1 MKTPA
6 PSSPNSNLLLF
17 IYILQIEDTA
27 NELKKTTMVSLNS
40 EITTHTGYR
49 RIRHWRDTFFH
60 TDTLPEEWVE
70 TIIMHSQSNLSI
82 AINCSFIVVFLFLKK
97 PS

>member
-1 MKTPA
+1 M
-6 PSSPNSNLLLF
+6 LW
-17 IYILQIEDTA
+17 I
-27 NELKKTTMVSLNS
+27 
-40 EITTHTGYR
+40 GYR

-70 TIIMHSQSNLSI
+70 TIIMHSQSNLST

-97 PS
+97 NLVAIDYLNSFKDDGPFYQTYQTFILSSIF

>member
-1 MKTPA
+1 
-6 PSSPNSNLLLF
+6 
-17 IYILQIEDTA
+17 
-27 NELKKTTMVSLNS
+27 MVLLNS

-82 AINCSFIVVFLFLKK
+82 AINCSFIVVFLFFKK
-97 PS
+97 NLVAIDYLNSFKDDGPFYQTY